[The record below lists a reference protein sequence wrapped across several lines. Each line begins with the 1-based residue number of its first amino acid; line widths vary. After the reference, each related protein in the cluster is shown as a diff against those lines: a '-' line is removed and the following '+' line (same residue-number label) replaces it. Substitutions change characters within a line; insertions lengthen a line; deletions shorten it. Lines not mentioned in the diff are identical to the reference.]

1 MCPFSK
7 LAEKRGSL
15 HYGSSEEYNTALKVS
30 GISKDNNETFKS
42 LIQGKYLKS

>member
-7 LAEKRGSL
+7 FAEKQGSL
-15 HYGSSEEYNTALKVS
+15 HFGSSEEYNTALKVS

-42 LIQGKYLKS
+42 LIQGKSAI